1 MNKVKIFFLLVF
13 CYLFI
18 GLTITNFSFADS
30 KKNEEL
36 KEYYEEQMKRPDYV
50 TVKAKVIDIPFDDT
64 MVDKPDVPLI
74 SDIRYQHLKVKILTG
89 KHKGEIYTVRNTIEM
104 ISPYKLIIEK
114 NNSIL
119 LNLTEDDQGKVVNLR
134 VYERSREN
142 NLYFIIGLFIF
153 LLILIGGLKG
163 LKSALTLIFTASMI
177 IFVLLPLILK
187 GLNPI
192 IISVLVCIIT
202 VAVTLVVISG
212 RNKKTLT
219 AFLGTMGGVLIAG
232 LLALAVGSASNL
244 TGLGNEDAQLLAYIP
259 QNSQID
265 FRGLLFAG
273 IIIGALGA
281 VMDVT
286 MSVASAMRE
295 IEDVHPKI
303 ETKDLI
309 RSGMNIGKDIMGS
322 MSNTLIL
329 AYAGGSIHLM
339 LLFMAFNMAPLEII
353 NLDLIASE
361 IVRAMAGSI
370 GLICAIP
377 LTAFIGATIGREY

>member
-1 MNKVKIFFLLVF
+1 MNKVKTFILLVF

-18 GLTITNFSFADS
+18 GLTITNFCFASSNQD
-30 KKNEEL
+30 EDL
-36 KEYYEEQMKRPDYV
+36 KEYYEDQMKRPDYV
-50 TVKAKVIDIPFDDT
+50 TVKAKIMDIPYDDT
-64 MVDKPDVPLI
+64 DIDKPDVPLI

-89 KHKGEIYTVRNTIEM
+89 KHKNEVYTVRNTIEM
-104 ISPYKLIIEK
+104 ISPYKLIFKK
-114 NNSIL
+114 NDGIL
-119 LNLTEDDQGKVVNLR
+119 LHLTEDEDEKVVNLR

-142 NLYFIIGLFIF
+142 NLYFIIGLFIL
-153 LLILIGGLKG
+153 LLILIGGIKG
-163 LKSALTLIFTASMI
+163 LKSALTLVFTASMI

-192 IISVLVCIIT
+192 IISLLVCIVT
-202 VAVTLVVISG
+202 VGVTLLVISG

-219 AFLGTMGGVLIAG
+219 AFLGTIGGVLIAG
-232 LLALAVGSASNL
+232 LLALAVGTASNL

-259 QNSQID
+259 QNQQID
-265 FRGLLFAG
+265 FQGLLFAG
-273 IIIGALGA
+273 ILIGALGA

-286 MSVASAMRE
+286 MSVASALWE
-295 IEDVHPKI
+295 IEEIQPKI
-303 ETKDLI
+303 NTKDLI

-329 AYAGGSIHLM
+329 AYAGSSIHLM
-339 LLFMAFNMAPLEII
+339 LLFMAFNMTPLEII

-361 IVRAMAGSI
+361 IIRAMAGSI

-377 LTAFIGATIGREY
+377 LTAFIGGTIGRQY